1 MPPQGLALATVLYVA
16 TGYSVAGPLR
26 FTFGSGEP
34 RSPYT
39 AERGFGFEPTPGLTT
54 DSTFYFSVAVPEGN
68 YRVTLALGDETRES
82 RTTVK
87 AELRRLMLENVTTE
101 PGQIQRETFL
111 VNVRTP
117 QISGGGTVK
126 LKDREKTIEAWAWD
140 NKLTL
145 EFGGTH
151 PAVRE
156 ILIEPVSDVPTIFIA
171 GDSTSTDQP
180 REPFNSWGQMI
191 TRFFDDK
198 VVVANHGES
207 GESLR
212 SFIGE
217 NRFSKI
223 TSVIKPGDYLFIQM
237 GHNDQKDKSPGAGAF
252 TSYSAFL
259 KQMIAGAREHG
270 ATPVLITPVQRLTFD
285 PEGQITNSL
294 GDFPDAVR
302 QIAREDEVTLID
314 LNAMSKTLYEAIGP
328 AHAREAFAPGDATH
342 HNNYGSY
349 ELARCVVEGIR
360 KSELDLRNNLAR
372 DVPPFDP
379 AHPDS
384 IADFAVPAS
393 PSASSSKPYGN

>member
-1 MPPQGLALATVLYVA
+1 MCSKALALAALLNLSA
-16 TGYSVAGPLR
+16 TYAFADPMR
-26 FTFGSGEP
+26 FTFGSGDP
-34 RSPYT
+34 RPPYT
-39 AERGFGFEPTPGLTT
+39 SERGSGFEPMPGATP
-54 DSTFYFSVAVPEGN
+54 DSAFYFSVAVPEGN
-68 YRVTLALGDETRES
+68 YRVTVLLGDETREA

-87 AELRRLMLENVTTE
+87 AELRRLMVENAITA
-101 PGQIQRETFL
+101 PGQILRKTFL

-117 QISGGGTVK
+117 EIAGGGAVN
-126 LKDREKTIEAWAWD
+126 LKEREKTTETWAWD
-140 NKLTL
+140 DRLTL
-145 EFGGTH
+145 EFNGSH

-156 ILIEPVSDVPTIFIA
+156 ISIEPVNDVPTVFIA

-212 SFIGE
+212 SFLGE
-217 NRFSKI
+217 NRFAKI
-223 TSVIKPGDYLFIQM
+223 LSVIRPGDYLFIQM
-237 GHNDQKDKSPGAGAF
+237 GHNDQKDKLPGAGAF

-259 KQMIAGAREHG
+259 KQMIAGVREHS
-270 ATPVLITPVQRLTFD
+270 AIPVLLTPVQRLTFD
-285 PEGQITNSL
+285 PEGRITNSL

-302 QIAREDEVTLID
+302 RVAREEEVTLID

-328 AHAREAFAPGDATH
+328 AHGPEAFAPGDATH

-360 KSELDLRNNLAR
+360 KSKLELRKDLAR
-372 DVPPFDP
+372 DVPQFDP

-384 IADFAVPAS
+384 REDFAVPAS
-393 PSASSSKPYGN
+393 PSSSSLKPYGN